1 MPVESAPRIGH
12 NKKMAEIKLAKTAG
26 FCWGVKRAIDI
37 TLESARGKGEEVY
50 TYGPLIH
57 NPQLIKLLESKNIH
71 VETNLD
77 NLKPGSEVII
87 RTHGITPQKRDDLKR
102 HGLVISDATC
112 PLVAKVQ
119 GMIRKFSRKGY
130 SIVIVG
136 DDHHA
141 EVAGL
146 KGFAETPVYV
156 VASLEEAKKLPD
168 MEKVFVAAQTT
179 CDIQNYEAIKKYFR
193 EKCPDLEIGE
203 TICEA
208 TDERQSEV
216 IRLSKEVDA
225 MVIVGGKNSAN
236 TARLAGI
243 AKEQGLDTFHIE
255 TDDEL
260 DLTHMAKYQ
269 SIGVT
274 AGASTPKWI
283 IDAVVAKL
291 SSIKE
296 QRKPLPVEILG
307 IIVKSNLF
315 LAAGGAILTYTNA
328 LMLKETPNP
337 LIVGVAFCAI
347 AATYLTN
354 QLLRPK
360 EIQKSQIRKYN
371 YHLKYNSLFW
381 GIAIAAA
388 VSGMVLSFNLGWPS
402 LAIYLAVVGF
412 GTTYGLDRGRFRLF
426 VRLKDIPASKDIFVS
441 LAWVMITVVLTYI
454 NEKGTGNITFPLL
467 ITFGIAYTRS
477 ILFDIRDIYADQVI
491 GKEVMPMLV
500 GKEHAKKTLYGVLL
514 GISIICIMDIL
525 FGGRGS
531 LMAAYLLGIAY
542 LLGFVYYNESKIWIN
557 SAKFDLFLDTPY
569 FIIGAVAYLIA

>member
-1 MPVESAPRIGH
+1 
-12 NKKMAEIKLAKTAG
+12 MAEIKLAKTAG
-26 FCWGVKRAIDI
+26 FCWGVKKAIDI
-37 TLESARGKGEEVY
+37 TLESARGKGKEVY

-77 NLKPGSEVII
+77 KLKPGSEVII
-87 RTHGITPQKRDDLKR
+87 RTHGITPQKREDLKR

-130 SIVIVG
+130 TVVIVG
-136 DDHHA
+136 DDGHA

-156 VASLEEAKKLPD
+156 VATLEQAQKLPD
-168 MEKVFVAAQTT
+168 FDKVFVAAQTT
-179 CDIQNYEAIKKYFR
+179 CDIQNYEAITKYFK
-193 EKCPDLEIGE
+193 EKYSDIQIGD

-225 MVIVGGKNSAN
+225 MVVVGGKNSAN
-236 TARLAGI
+236 TARLAAI
-243 AKEQGLDTFHIE
+243 AKEHGVATYHVE

-260 DLTHMAKYQ
+260 DLEELSKYQ
-269 SIGVT
+269 RIGVT

-283 IDAVVAKL
+283 IDAAVAKL
-291 SSIKE
+291 HSIKE
-296 QRKPLPVEILG
+296 QQKPLHIEILG
-307 IIVKSNLF
+307 VIAKSNLF
-315 LAAGGAILTYTNA
+315 LAAGGALLTYANSV
-328 LMLKETPNP
+328 MLHVTPNP
-337 LIVGVAFCAI
+337 LIMGLAFCTI

-360 EIQKSQIRKYN
+360 EIQKNQIRKYH

-381 GIAIAAA
+381 GIAISSL
-388 VSGMVLSFNLGWPS
+388 VTGFVLATTLGLPT
-402 LAIYLAVVGF
+402 LAIYLAIIGF
-412 GTTYGLDRGRFRLF
+412 GTTYGIDRGQFRLF

-441 LAWVMITVVLTYI
+441 LAWVMITVIVTNL
-454 NEKGTGNITFPLL
+454 NSSHEKAVTFPILL
-467 ITFGIAYTRS
+467 TFGIAYTRS
-477 ILFDIRDIYADQVI
+477 ILFDIRDIFADQVI

-514 GISIICIMDIL
+514 GLSIICMVDL
-525 FGGRGS
+525 VVSGRYS
-531 LMAAYLLGIAY
+531 LMSAYLLGIGY
-542 LLGFVYYNESKIWIN
+542 LLGFVYYNENKTWAH
-557 SAKFDLFLDTPY
+557 SAKFELFLDAPY
-569 FIIGAVAYLIA
+569 FIIGFVTYLFA

>member
-1 MPVESAPRIGH
+1 
-12 NKKMAEIKLAKTAG
+12 MAEIKLAKTAG

-37 TLESARGKGEEVY
+37 TLESARGKNKEVY

-71 VETNLD
+71 VETDLD
-77 NLKPGSEVII
+77 KLQPGSEVII
-87 RTHGITPQKRDDLKR
+87 RTHGITPQKREDLKR
-102 HGLVISDATC
+102 HGLKISDATC

-119 GMIRKFSRKGY
+119 GMIRKYSRKGY
-130 SIVIVG
+130 TVVIVG
-136 DDHHA
+136 DDGHA
-141 EVAGL
+141 EVTGL

-168 MEKVFVAAQTT
+168 FDKVFVAAQTT
-179 CDIQNYEAIKKYFR
+179 CDIENYTAITRYFR
-193 EKCPDLEIGE
+193 EKCRGIEIGD

-216 IRLSKEVDA
+216 IRLAKEVDA

-236 TARLAGI
+236 TTRLAAI
-243 AKEQGLDTFHIE
+243 AKEHGLDAYHIE

-260 DLTHMAKYQ
+260 DLADLSKYRR
-269 SIGVT
+269 IGVT

-291 SSIKE
+291 AGIKE
-296 QRKPLPVEILG
+296 QRKPFYIEILG
-307 IIVKSNLF
+307 FFVKSNLF
-315 LAAGGAILTYTNA
+315 LAAGGAMLTYANMI
-328 LMLKETPNP
+328 MLREKPNP
-337 LIVGVAFCAI
+337 LIVGAAFCAI

-360 EIQKSQIRKYN
+360 EIQKSQIRKYY

-381 GIAIAAA
+381 GVAVAALA
-388 VSGMVLSFNLGWPS
+388 AGLILSFKLGLPT
-402 LAIYLAVVGF
+402 LAVYLAVVGF
-412 GTTYGLDRGRFRLF
+412 GATYGIDRGRFRLF

-454 NEKGTGNITFPLL
+454 SAKQGKDITFPIL

-477 ILFDIRDIYADQVI
+477 VLFDIRDIYADQVI

-514 GISIICIMDIL
+514 GISIICIIDLLM
-525 FGGRGS
+525 GSRGS
-531 LMAAYLLGIAY
+531 LMAAYLLGVAY
-542 LLGFVYYNESKIWIN
+542 LLGFVYYNENKVWIH
-557 SAKFDLFLDTPY
+557 SAKFDFFLDMPY
-569 FIIGAVAYLIA
+569 FIIGLTIYLLA

>member
-1 MPVESAPRIGH
+1 
-12 NKKMAEIKLAKTAG
+12 MAEIKLAKTAG
-26 FCWGVKRAIDI
+26 FCWGVKKAIDI

-71 VETNLD
+71 VETDLD
-77 NLKPGSEVII
+77 KLKPGSEMII
-87 RTHGITPQKRDDLKR
+87 RTHGITPQKREELKR

-141 EVAGL
+141 EVTGL
-146 KGFAETPVYV
+146 KGFAETAVYV
-156 VASLEEAKKLPD
+156 VASLDEAKKLPP
-168 MEKVFVAAQTT
+168 MEKIFVAAQTT
-179 CDIQNYEAIKKYFR
+179 CDIQNYQAITKYLR
-193 EKCPDLEIGE
+193 DTCPNLEIGE

-243 AKEQGLDTFHIE
+243 AREKGLDTFHIE
-255 TDDEL
+255 TDEEL
-260 DLTHMAKYQ
+260 DLSKMGQYQ
-269 SIGVT
+269 YIGVT
-274 AGASTPKWI
+274 AGASTPKWV

-291 SSIKE
+291 SNIKE
-296 QRKPLPVEILG
+296 QPKPLPMEILG

-337 LIVGVAFCAI
+337 VIVAVAFCAI

-360 EIQKSQIRKYN
+360 EIQRSLIRKYR

-381 GIAIAAA
+381 GIAIA
-388 VSGMVLSFNLGWPS
+388 SGVTGLVLSYNLSWFS

-412 GTTYGLDRGRFRLF
+412 GTTYGLDSGHHRLF
-426 VRLKDIPASKDIFVS
+426 VRLKDIPASKDLFVS
-441 LAWVMITVVLTYI
+441 LAWVMVTVVLTYI
-454 NEKGTGNITFPLL
+454 NEKGSGNITFPLL

-500 GKEHAKKTLYGVLL
+500 GKNHAKKTLYGVLL
-514 GISIICIMDIL
+514 GISIICVMDIMI
-525 FGGRGS
+525 GGRGA
-531 LMAAYLLGIAY
+531 LMAAYLLGVAY
-542 LLGFVYYNESKIWIN
+542 LLGFVYYNESKTLIH
-557 SAKFDLFLDTPY
+557 SAKYELFLDAPY
-569 FIIGAVAYLIA
+569 FIIGAATYLMA

>member
-1 MPVESAPRIGH
+1 
-12 NKKMAEIKLAKTAG
+12 MAEIKLAKTAG
-26 FCWGVKRAIDI
+26 FCWGVKKAIDI
-37 TLESARGKGEEVY
+37 TLESARGKGEKVY

-71 VETNLD
+71 VETDLD
-77 NLKPGSEVII
+77 KLRPGSEVII
-87 RTHGITPQKRDDLKR
+87 RTHGITPQKREDLKR

-130 SIVIVG
+130 SVVIVG

-156 VASLEEAKKLPD
+156 VASLEEAKKLPE

-179 CDIQNYEAIKKYFR
+179 CDIQNYQAIAKYCR
-193 EKCPDLEIGE
+193 ERFKELEIGD

-216 IRLSKEVDA
+216 IRLSKEVEA

-243 AKEQGLDTFHIE
+243 AKEQGLDTYLIE
-255 TDDEL
+255 TDEEL
-260 DLTHMAKYQ
+260 DLAVMAKYQ

-296 QRKPLPVEILG
+296 QRKPWPRELLG

-315 LAAGGAILTYTNA
+315 LAAGGAMLTYANA

-337 LIVGVAFCAI
+337 MILGVAFCAI
-347 AATYLTN
+347 AATYLIN

-360 EIQKSQIRKYN
+360 EIQKSQIRKYH
-371 YHLKYNSLFW
+371 YHLKYNRLFW
-381 GIAIAAA
+381 GIAFATA
-388 VSGMVLSFNLGWPS
+388 VSGLILSFSIG
-402 LAIYLAVVGF
+402 LATLAVYLAVLGF
-412 GTTYGLDRGRFRLF
+412 GTTYGLDRGQFRLF

-441 LAWVMITVVLTYI
+441 LAWVMITVALTYI
-454 NEKGTGNITFPLL
+454 NEKGTEGITFPLL

-500 GKEHAKKTLYGVLL
+500 GKNHAKKTLYGVLL
-514 GISIICIMDIL
+514 GIAIICMMDIL
-525 FGGRGS
+525 LGGRGA

-542 LLGFVYYNESKIWIN
+542 LLGFVYYNESKIWIH
-557 SAKFDLFLDTPY
+557 SAKFELFLDAPY
-569 FIIGAVAYLIA
+569 FIIGLAAYLIA

>member
-1 MPVESAPRIGH
+1 M
-12 NKKMAEIKLAKTAG
+12 AKTAG

-71 VETNLD
+71 VETNMD
-77 NLKPGSEVII
+77 KLKPGSEVII
-87 RTHGITPQKRDDLKR
+87 RTHGITPQKKEELKR
-102 HGLVISDATC
+102 HGLVVSDATC

-119 GMIRKFSRKGY
+119 GMIRKFSRRGY
-130 SIVIVG
+130 TVVIVG
-136 DDHHA
+136 DDGHA
-141 EVAGL
+141 EVTGL

-168 MEKVFVAAQTT
+168 FDKVFIAAQTT
-179 CDIQNYEAIKKYFR
+179 CDIKNYGEITRYFKEKYPAI
-193 EKCPDLEIGE
+193 EIGE

-236 TARLAGI
+236 TTRLAAI
-243 AKEQGLDTFHIE
+243 AKEQGIDAYHVE
-255 TDDEL
+255 TDEEL
-260 DLTHMAKYQ
+260 DISELSKYQ
-269 SIGVT
+269 RIGVT

-283 IDAVVAKL
+283 IDAAVAKL
-291 SSIKE
+291 NSIKE
-296 QRKPLPVEILG
+296 QRKPLHIEILG
-307 IIVKSNLF
+307 VILRSNLF
-315 LAAGGAILTYTNA
+315 LAAGGAMLTYANA
-328 LMLKETPNP
+328 LMLRKIPDP
-337 LIVGVAFCAI
+337 MILGVSFCAI
-347 AATYLTN
+347 TATYLTN

-360 EIQKSQIRKYN
+360 EIQKNQIRKYH

-381 GIAIAAA
+381 GIALATLI
-388 VSGMVLSFNLGWPS
+388 SGLVLSYQLGLPT

-412 GTTYGLDRGRFRLF
+412 GATYGIDKGRFRLF

-441 LAWVMITVVLTYI
+441 LAWVMITVILTGI
-454 NEKGTGNITFPLL
+454 AANSGKNLTFPIL

-500 GKEHAKKTLYGVLL
+500 GKDHAKKTLYGVLL
-514 GISIICIMDIL
+514 GLSIICIMDIL
-525 FGGRGS
+525 VGS
-531 LMAAYLLGIAY
+531 TGLIMVAYLLGIAY
-542 LLGFVYYNESKIWIN
+542 LLGFVYYNENKAWTH
-557 SAKFDLFLDTPY
+557 SAKFELFLDTPY
-569 FIIGAVAYLIA
+569 FIIGLAAYLLS